1 MGAPPQEDSMRRSLA
16 GLSLLV
22 LGFALA
28 PTAAAQS
35 GDYKAARTSFGA
47 PDLQGRWTNQSITN
61 LTRPPGVKLV
71 VTEEEAKAVVNSS
84 FWIKAGE
91 GQEAPV
97 DTSKEPPKGSD
108 ARFGD
113 QGYNNFWLDPGTS
126 LARVKGELRTSWITE
141 PASGQVPVSAEARKQ
156 IAAYNQRRAGT
167 SYMEGGNF
175 KNPEELP
182 ISERCIIGFSG
193 TGGPVMLNPVY
204 NSNYQFVQTPDHVMI
219 MAEMVHDA
227 RIIPIAQDRS
237 QAKHKPNVI
246 RQWLGD
252 SVGWYEGDT
261 LVVETRNVHPEQA
274 VAGPIYLSDRGKV
287 TEKFTRAA
295 NDQIFYEFKVEDPV
309 FYTQSW
315 GGEIALRA
323 KKEPIYEYACHEG
336 NYSAPGILAGSR
348 VFEAK
353 EAAAKAKAKPV
364 KAIGKRG

>member
-1 MGAPPQEDSMRRSLA
+1 MRRSLA

-22 LGFALA
+22 IGLALA
-28 PTAAAQS
+28 PAATAQAS
-35 GDYKAARTSFGA
+35 DYKAPRTSFGA

-61 LTRPPGVKLV
+61 LTRPPGIKLV

-97 DTSKEPPKGSD
+97 DTSKVPPKGND

-141 PASGQVPVSAEARKQ
+141 PASGQVPVSADARKQ

-182 ISERCIIGFSG
+182 ISERCLIGFSG

-227 RIIPIAQDRS
+227 RIIPIVRDRGD
-237 QAKHKPNVI
+237 AKHKPNVI

-261 LVVETRNVHPEQA
+261 LVVETVNVNPKQRSQ
-274 VAGPIYLSDRGKV
+274 LSPSGKL
-287 TEKFTRAA
+287 TERFTRWS
-295 NDQIFYEFKVEDPV
+295 DDTILYEFTVEDLE
-309 FYTQSW
+309 FYTATW
-315 GGEIALRA
+315 KGEESLH
-323 KKEPIYEYACHEG
+323 KTKEPLYEYACHEG
-336 NYSAPGILAGSR
+336 NYALLGILAGAR
-348 VFEAK
+348 VQ
-353 EAAAKAKAKPV
+353 EAA
-364 KAIGKRG
+364 GKTVTRNTEVER